1 VSGFQPAD
9 GGGIYGGLDIGSS
22 AVKVV
27 LLDEA
32 GAEAGRALEPSGA
45 DLKSAAAAAL
55 AAAVREAGWKGP
67 DFTRLVATGFG
78 RAVRPDADAAKTEI
92 SCQAKAS
99 YHYVRRAHTL
109 VDIGGQDC
117 KVIRIDT
124 RGVRTGFKMNRKCA
138 AGTGAFLEEAALRLR
153 IGLNEFDDLARTSI
167 RDVEIGS
174 YCTVFTATEILH
186 LIRRGVE
193 VRDIV
198 KGVFGSI
205 IQRTLEMDP
214 LDGDVVMTG
223 GVAAHHPELVRML
236 EARLG
241 RPVVVPPWAQFTGA
255 LGAALFAWEGRTVRH
270 A

>member
-1 VSGFQPAD
+1 MSGLQPGD
-9 GGGIYGGLDIGSS
+9 GGGTYAGLDIGST

-27 LLDEA
+27 LLDES

-55 AAAVREAGWKGP
+55 AAAAGEAGWEGP
-67 DFTRLVATGFG
+67 GFTRLVATGFG
-78 RAVRPDADAAKTEI
+78 RAIRPDADAAKTEI

-117 KVIRIDT
+117 KIIRIDT

-153 IGLNEFDDLARTSI
+153 ISLDAFDDLARTSI

-255 LGAALFAWEGRTVRH
+255 LGAALFAWEGREARH